1 MHWGAFAPAAVL
13 AFVGMGAISVAAALP
28 QENKPVAVFNWH
40 GDALA
45 SVIAAGGRLL
55 GPGGLPGSVIAIG
68 DTPDF
73 NHRLYAAGASLVLR
87 ADPAMGCTSSE
98 KERSS

>member
-1 MHWGAFAPAAVL
+1 MGGIAV
-13 AFVGMGAISVAAALP
+13 ISALP
-28 QENKPVAVFNWH
+28 QKNRPVTVYSYQ

-55 GPGGLPGSVIAIG
+55 GPGGLPGSIIAIS
-68 DTPDF
+68 DSPDF
-73 NHRLYAAGASLVLR
+73 SNRLYAAGASLVLR
-87 ADPAMGCTSSE
+87 ADPAMGCTSSL